1 MTTEEKITSIRSQE
15 QIGIRGFACIDS
27 NLHMLEWLGRGRD
40 VRQFVVNDVETEL
53 YLQDQGA
60 QVLSIECTSDPK
72 YETNVK
78 REGMS
83 QKGIVSQ
90 FAVTFPLRVRVRAST
105 GATWVLAVHHN
116 YNATDL
122 DVPGHRKL
130 TLNFQIVGQPEIEA
144 GT

>member
-15 QIGIRGFACIDS
+15 QIGVSGFACIDP

-53 YLQDQGA
+53 YSQDQGA
-60 QVLSIECTSDPK
+60 QVLSIECMADPK
-72 YETNVK
+72 YETKVK

-90 FAVTFPLRVRVRAST
+90 FAVTFPLRVCVRAST
-105 GATWVLAVHHN
+105 GATWALTVQHHYSAV
-116 YNATDL
+116 DL
-122 DVPGHRKL
+122 DVPGQRKL
-130 TLNFQIVGQPEIEA
+130 TLNFQVVGQQEA
-144 GT
+144 KADT